1 MPANYYLAKHIP
13 DLHRH
18 EPRNVGVIVWM
29 PGGEAAARFL
39 AEKSEEPGVV
49 DGRSIPPFV
58 VSEPAYR
65 QWIRFWRGYVGADR
79 PQHPLT
85 GAAINRG
92 DAEFMAALTQASCG
106 QFVLEEGG
114 EVIDVDDDESIEALA
129 DSLYAGLVE
138 DVISDEPR
146 DPTLNDVCERLIAE
160 TGLNPDNNF
169 KRHYPVT
176 CRVGGDSGVDEHY
189 QFSYAYKNGT
199 LKRLYQQ
206 VAIPKR
212 RKAIEKNSRASAWM
226 FEQVV
231 RAQLI
236 PSKRDV
242 TALIYASDA
251 QLAEPDVAR
260 AVGVLEGVG
269 RVLNVANERAARHEF
284 EGLPTLATH

>member
-29 PGGEAAARFL
+29 PGGEVAARFL
-39 AEKSEEPGVV
+39 AEKPGEPGVV

-58 VSEPAYR
+58 VSEGAYR
-65 QWIRFWRGYVGADR
+65 QWVKFWRGYVAADR
-79 PQHPLT
+79 PEHPLT

-92 DAEFMAALTQASCG
+92 DAEYMAALSQASRG

-114 EVIDVDDDESIEALA
+114 EVIDTYDEESIEVLA
-129 DSLYAGLVE
+129 DSLFAGLVE
-138 DVISDEPR
+138 DLANDEPR

-160 TGLNPDNNF
+160 SGLNPDENF
-169 KRHYPVT
+169 KRQFPVT
-176 CRVGGDSGVDEHY
+176 CRVGGTDGVDEHY
-189 QFSYAYKNGT
+189 QFSYAYKNGS

-231 RAQLI
+231 KAQLI
-236 PSKRDV
+236 PSKDDV

-251 QLAEPDVAR
+251 QMAEPDVAR
-260 AVGVLEGVG
+260 AVGVLSGVG
-269 RVLNVANERAARHEF
+269 RVLNVANENAAREEF
-284 EGLPTLATH
+284 AALPALTTH

>member
-29 PGGEAAARFL
+29 PGGEVAARFL
-39 AEKSEEPGVV
+39 AEKPGEPGVV

-58 VSEPAYR
+58 VSEGAYR
-65 QWIRFWRGYVGADR
+65 QWVKFWRGYVAADR
-79 PQHPLT
+79 PEHPLT
-85 GAAINRG
+85 GAAIHRS
-92 DAEFMAALTQASCG
+92 DAEFMAALSQASRG

-114 EVIDVDDDESIEALA
+114 EVIDARDEESIEALV

-138 DVISDEPR
+138 ESATDEPR
-146 DPTLNDVCERLIAE
+146 DPTLNDVCERLIE
-160 TGLNPDNNF
+160 QTGLNSDNNF
-169 KRHYPVT
+169 KRQLSVV
-176 CRVGGDSGVDEHY
+176 CSVGEAGRVDEYY
-189 QFSYAYKNGT
+189 QFSYAYKNGS

-231 RAQLI
+231 RAHKI
-236 PSKRDV
+236 PSKDDV
-242 TALIYASDA
+242 TALIYASEA

-260 AVGVLEGVG
+260 ALGVLAAVG
-269 RVLNVANERAARHEF
+269 RVLNVANETAAREEF
-284 EGLPTLATH
+284 AALPALATH

>member
-18 EPRNVGVIVWM
+18 EPRNVGVVVWM
-29 PGGEAAARFL
+29 PGGDVAARFL
-39 AEKSEEPGVV
+39 AEKPGEPGVV
-49 DGRSIPPFV
+49 DGRSIPSFV
-58 VSEPAYR
+58 ASEGAYR
-65 QWIRFWRGYVGADR
+65 QWIKFWRGYVAADR
-79 PQHPLT
+79 PEHPLT

-92 DAEFMAALTQASCG
+92 DMEFMAALSQASRG

-114 EVIDVDDDESIEALA
+114 EVIDTYDEESIEVLA
-129 DSLYAGLVE
+129 DSLFAGLVE
-138 DVISDEPR
+138 DLATDEPR

-160 TGLNPDNNF
+160 TGLNPDHNF
-169 KRHYPVT
+169 KRQYPVT
-176 CRVGGDSGVDEHY
+176 CRVGGTGGVEEHY
-189 QFSYAYKNGT
+189 QFSYAYKNGS

-231 RAQLI
+231 KAQLI
-236 PSKRDV
+236 PTKSDV
-242 TALIYASDA
+242 TALIYASSA

-260 AVGVLEGVG
+260 AVGVLANVG
-269 RVLNVANERAARHEF
+269 RVLNVADEAAARNEF
-284 EGLPTLATH
+284 AALPALATH